1 MLGVVL
7 WSDCN
12 DNKAVIWCEDHGNL
26 AFFNGSEQAR
36 NSVID
41 FDAGDLV
48 QFEMEEERHMR
59 LAQNPKRISEAFC
72 PDIGQDLQ
80 KMALQG
86 HTPKPAPKCRD
97 AFKSADIIPF
107 GPMPNGVSKV
117 KRYNELADA

>member
-48 QFEMEEERHMR
+48 QFELEEERHMR

-80 KMALQG
+80 AMALQE
-86 HTPKPAPKCRD
+86 HTPKQTAPCRD
-97 AFKSADIIPF
+97 AFKSADILPF
-107 GPMPNGVSKV
+107 GPRQNPVSNAEKLC
-117 KRYNELADA
+117 ELA